1 MYEPT
6 LYDSQLKSEFCGL
19 VFSIL
24 WESQGSFCFV
34 IKQTQQNYG
43 GTQVKLHVI
52 HTLTHTHIHTQ
63 THTHK
68 HTHKQ
73 THNTHTHNTYT
84 HTHTNTHTNTHT
96 HTYTQTLMGKN
107 TMYTSTIIVTLN

>member
-43 GTQVKLHVI
+43 GTQVKLHLI
-52 HTLTHTHIHTQ
+52 LRTLSL
-63 THTHK
+63 
-68 HTHKQ
+68 
-73 THNTHTHNTYT
+73 T
-84 HTHTNTHTNTHT
+84 HTHTNTHTRTQHRQTHT
-96 HTYTQTLMGKN
+96 HTHTHTRTHTHTHTQTSMGKILC
-107 TMYTSTIIVTLN
+107 TQA